1 MKLRAK
7 ITLIIAGVVAGY
19 ALLDH
24 ALQRW
29 ILQPRFDE
37 LERRTAQTD
46 AQRVRRALTAE
57 LAALEARCSE
67 WAAWNET
74 CAFVAGS
81 RDTSDTERARHV
93 ADFRDRNLGLEA
105 FRQSRIDLLY
115 LVDSDGSVRFGR
127 VRDLESGAE
136 LKLAELNFERLNKLI
151 SEAAEQSGRID
162 RPDISEIMTLS
173 DAIAHAK
180 QSSAE
185 LFFGHIDE
193 NPSEST
199 RPTASTALFIG
210 PEGSWSEIE
219 ITQLQNEGVKPISLG
234 QFVLRA
240 ETAAIVGIS
249 KLA

>member
-1 MKLRAK
+1 MRIHRFYIENFTGNENSELH
-7 ITLIIAGVVAGY
+7 IEDE
-19 ALLDH
+19 ALLHQWRDIF
-24 ALQRW
+24 RMKVG
-29 ILQPRFDE
+29 DE
-37 LERRTAQTD
+37 LAIFNAMEGEWLARIVSIDKKTGAKLELINRLRD
-46 AQRVRRALTAE
+46 AADAMPKTEMALYMAIIKNSNFDLVVEKATE
-57 LAALEARCSE
+57 LGVS
-67 WAAWNET
+67 NIIPVT
-74 CAFVAGS
+74 
-81 RDTSDTERARHV
+81 TERTV
-93 ADFRDRNLGLEA
+93 KTN
-105 FRQSRIDLLY
+105 
-115 LVDSDGSVRFGR
+115 
-127 VRDLESGAE
+127 
-136 LKLAELNFERLNKLI
+136 LNFDRLNKLI

-180 QSSAE
+180 QSCAE

-210 PEGSWSEIE
+210 PEGGWSEIE